1 MTSRWRIRRSWLW
14 PSLLSAVVAVLV
26 AAGAA
31 AAIETDSVTSY
42 WRGLWWSISLI
53 TTVGFL
59 GDPPKTPAGAALS
72 VVLMVLGFLLLAM
85 VSASLAAFFVS
96 DEVKPRDAREQ
107 ASDAAVLAMLGRL
120 EQRLDALDEVL
131 HSWAL
136 PSGVAGPESDISASQ
151 PGAGG

>member
-1 MTSRWRIRRSWLW
+1 
-14 PSLLSAVVAVLV
+14 VAVFV

-31 AAIETDSVTSY
+31 AAIETDSVTSH

-59 GDPPKTPAGAALS
+59 GDPPKMPAGAALS
-72 VVLMVLGFLLLAM
+72 GVLRVLGFLLLAI

-96 DEVKPRDAREQ
+96 DEEKPRDAREQ

-120 EQRLDALDEVL
+120 EQRLDALDERL
-131 HSWAL
+131 QSRAL
-136 PSGVAGPESDISASQ
+136 PSGVAGPDSDSSASQ

>member
-1 MTSRWRIRRSWLW
+1 MASRWRVRRSWLW
-14 PSLLSAVVAVLV
+14 PSLLSAVVVVLV

-59 GDPPKTPAGAALS
+59 GQPPKTPAGAALS
-72 VVLMVLGFLLLAM
+72 VVLMILGFLLLAM

-96 DEVKPRDAREQ
+96 DEEKPRDAREQ
-107 ASDAAVLAMLGRL
+107 ATDAAVLAMLSRL
-120 EQRLDALDEVL
+120 EQRLDALDGRL
-131 HSWAL
+131 D
-136 PSGVAGPESDISASQ
+136 SGVLRAGAAHPDSGSRAPLSGTE
-151 PGAGG
+151 G

>member
-1 MTSRWRIRRSWLW
+1 MASRWRVRRSWLW
-14 PSLLSAVVAVLV
+14 PSLLAAVVVVLV

-59 GDPPKTPAGAALS
+59 GAPPRTAAGAALS

-96 DEVKPRDAREQ
+96 DEERPRDAREQ
-107 ASDAAVLAMLGRL
+107 ASDEAIIAALSRL
-120 EQRLDALDEVL
+120 EQRLDALEERLGSGEPRDGRAPPDADRWDPLPATEV
-131 HSWAL
+131 
-136 PSGVAGPESDISASQ
+136 
-151 PGAGG
+151 